1 MFADLIDKIIDS
13 YKADPRNKIAID
25 EDTLLAS
32 SIEETGYPI
41 KRDQLRNSIANY
53 LSNEMNGD
61 DYSIYD
67 GAIYVCSVAANH
79 CFGDPVACE
88 DDDYYSVD
96 YQLSWIQSIDGS
108 FIAEI
113 RPNQN
118 PNLILKETL

>member
-1 MFADLIDKIIDS
+1 MFVDLIDKIIDS

-32 SIEETGYPI
+32 TIEETGYPI
-41 KRDQLRNSIANY
+41 QRDQLRDSIANY

-67 GAIYVCSVAANH
+67 GAIYACSVAANR
-79 CFGDPVACE
+79 CFGDSEQYDA
-88 DDDYYSVD
+88 DNDYRVD
-96 YQLSWIQSIDGS
+96 YQLSWIKNSDGS
-108 FIAEI
+108 FIAVI

-118 PNLILKETL
+118 PTLILKETL